1 MQLKAFDSFHKGYS
15 HVKTDKECED
25 YSISYNDPD
34 NRYYIA
40 AISDGHSDKNCFRS
54 SKGSRFVCES
64 AKEVLIRFCETYLE
78 SGMDFDNFRDED
90 KERLKKS
97 IKQSW
102 DNKVEQ
108 DLADCPITE
117 EDLEPLSEK
126 VKDYYSSGR
135 ALENIYGATFLA
147 VAICKDLCILL
158 HIGDGVI
165 LSISTKGEYE
175 EPIINDPKSE
185 TGEPASI
192 CNNDLFSREF
202 AFRCEFLKEIPQ
214 AVFLTSDGIG
224 DSMDDLSIREFVY
237 TLLTKFK
244 EQSDDDRTDCLNEA
258 QQTYLNSCVSY
269 YADKGH
275 GVEDDCS
282 IGGIYTQDADIPLV
296 SISIDESLS
305 LFKQAIEEQ
314 NKLVEDY
321 EKRKKDVIKDIL
333 QLEQTA
339 EKCFTKNELNEWFA
353 SKSKVEELRQIL
365 NNIVKNEEE
374 KQKALMQKIERC
386 KTYVER
392 AGGDADSIKLS
403 QITTV
408 DSNILKEDETFV
420 SFKEAQ
426 LDLKKKKEEEDK
438 ASEELKSAKEER
450 DKADLEYRLATRKV
464 VEAENDEMR
473 KKAEQ
478 DAVDSNAKRKMV
490 AEKYE
495 AQQRASDA
503 RRKAS
508 EKSQNV
514 FASIFQSIQG
524 GSGKKNKKD

>member
-1 MQLKAFDSFHKGYS
+1 M
-15 HVKTDKECED
+15 KTDKECED
-25 YSISYNDPD
+25 YSISYNDSD

-54 SKGSRFVCES
+54 SKGSRFACES
-64 AKEVLIRFCETYLE
+64 AKEVLMRFCETYLE
-78 SGMDFDNFRDED
+78 SGMDFDNLGDED
-90 KERLKKS
+90 KDRLKKS

-108 DLADCPITE
+108 DLADYPITE
-117 EDLEPLSEK
+117 EDLESLSEK
-126 VKDYYSSGR
+126 VKDYYSSGK

-147 VAICKDLCILL
+147 TAICRDLCILL

-165 LSISTKGEYE
+165 LLISTKGEYE
-175 EPIINDPKSE
+175 EPIIYDPKSE

-192 CNNDLFSREF
+192 CNNDLFSREY

-244 EQSDDDRTDCLNEA
+244 EQIDEDGATCLNEA

-282 IGGIYTQDADIPLV
+282 IGGIYTKDAEIPLV

-305 LFKQAIEEQ
+305 LLKQAIEEH
-314 NKLVEDY
+314 NKLVDDY
-321 EKRKKDVIKDIL
+321 EKRKKDVIKNIQ

-339 EKCFTKNELNEWFA
+339 EKCFSKNELNEWFA
-353 SKSKVEELRQIL
+353 SKSKAEELRQIL

-386 KTYVER
+386 RMYVER
-392 AGGDADSIKLS
+392 AGGDADSIKLNQS
-403 QITTV
+403 TTV
-408 DSNILKEDETFV
+408 DSNILKEDEKFI
-420 SFKEAQ
+420 SFKDAQ

-450 DKADLEYRLATRKV
+450 EKADLEYKLATRKV
-464 VEAENDEMR
+464 VEVENDEMR
-473 KKAEQ
+473 KKAEKGAANL
-478 DAVDSNAKRKMV
+478 DAKRKMV

-495 AQQRASDA
+495 VQQRASDA
-503 RRKAS
+503 RRKAF

-514 FASIFQSIQG
+514 LVSIFQSFQG

>member
-54 SKGSRFVCES
+54 SKGSRFACES
-64 AKEVLIRFCETYLE
+64 AKEVLMRFCETYLE
-78 SGMDFDNFRDED
+78 SGMDFDNLGDED
-90 KERLKKS
+90 KDRLKKS

-108 DLADCPITE
+108 DLADYPITE
-117 EDLEPLSEK
+117 EDLELLSEK
-126 VKDYYSSGR
+126 VKDYYSSGK

-147 VAICKDLCILL
+147 TAICRDLCILL

-165 LSISTKGEYE
+165 LLISTKGEYE
-175 EPIINDPKSE
+175 EPIIYDPKSE

-192 CNNDLFSREF
+192 CNNDLFSREY

-244 EQSDDDRTDCLNEA
+244 EQIDEDGATCLNEA

-282 IGGIYTQDADIPLV
+282 IGGIYTKDAEIPLV

-305 LFKQAIEEQ
+305 LLKQAIEEH
-314 NKLVEDY
+314 NKLVDDY
-321 EKRKKDVIKDIL
+321 EKRKKDVIKNIQ

-339 EKCFTKNELNEWFA
+339 EKCFSKNELNEWFA
-353 SKSKVEELRQIL
+353 SKSKAEELRQIL

-386 KTYVER
+386 RMYVER
-392 AGGDADSIKLS
+392 AGGDADSIKLNQS
-403 QITTV
+403 TTV
-408 DSNILKEDETFV
+408 DSNILKEDEKFI
-420 SFKEAQ
+420 SFKDAQ

-450 DKADLEYRLATRKV
+450 EKADLEYKLATRKV
-464 VEAENDEMR
+464 VEVENDEMR
-473 KKAEQ
+473 KKAEKGAANL
-478 DAVDSNAKRKMV
+478 DAKRKMV

-495 AQQRASDA
+495 VQQRASDA
-503 RRKAS
+503 RRKAF

-514 FASIFQSIQG
+514 LVSIFQSFQG